1 MCSDTNN
8 ELANLGHIAN
18 FNKLLQDYKRNRQL
32 YFKRGCTKYNDN
44 FLDLTLRRVTKA
56 LMKTEGF
63 TDMTRLPEFIDELP
77 GIHAPK
83 SAQNVCNALAD
94 FAEYLLEKYGSS
106 GPGSRLLKPE
116 QVLQSIKT
124 FRKSMSKP
132 ARERQQAQLFFD
144 FQELPGIDAFRDV
157 KKSIMN
163 LMEKLMSKVEYL
175 KHVSVEDYQT
185 LCSCLI
191 AMLVF
196 RNASRIAPPIYIRH
210 EHVKQLCRGNEWEDY
225 VMPLAPKK
233 KVRRRK

>member
-1 MCSDTNN
+1 M
-8 ELANLGHIAN
+8 
-18 FNKLLQDYKRNRQL
+18 
-32 YFKRGCTKYNDN
+32 
-44 FLDLTLRRVTKA
+44 
-56 LMKTEGF
+56 
-63 TDMTRLPEFIDELP
+63 DELP

-94 FAEYLLEKYGSS
+94 FAEFMLEKFGSS

-124 FRKSMSKP
+124 FRKTMSKP

-157 KKSIMN
+157 KKRIMD

-175 KHVSVEDYQT
+175 KHITVEDYQT
-185 LCSCLI
+185 ICCCLI

-196 RNASRIAPPIYIRH
+196 RNASRIAPAIYIRH
-210 EHVKQLCRGNEWEDY
+210 EHVKQLCRDKEWDNY
-225 VMPLAPKK
+225 VMPLASKK